1 MDAAAAAAQLPL
13 STYTVQD
20 SSQGVVPST
29 MARSFF
35 PPQNNPH
42 MYGQRPVSQVALD
55 PVKLTALG
63 KEGQEAHSPHSTRS
77 SSSGSLSAYSCTLCC
92 AAA

>member
-1 MDAAAAAAQLPL
+1 MGSTIRKQRVMDAAAAAAAQLPL

-20 SSQGVVPST
+20 PNQGVVPST

-42 MYGQRPVSQVALD
+42 MYGQRPVSQMTLES
-55 PVKLTALG
+55 VKITVNI
-63 KEGQEAHSPHSTRS
+63 TN
-77 SSSGSLSAYSCTLCC
+77 
-92 AAA
+92 

>member
-1 MDAAAAAAQLPL
+1 MAHSSWVPSSRGRESRPQEPEAAAHMGSTIRKQRVVDAAAAAQLPL

-20 SSQGVVPST
+20 PSQGVVPPT

-42 MYGQRPVSQVALD
+42 MYGQR
-55 PVKLTALG
+55 
-63 KEGQEAHSPHSTRS
+63 
-77 SSSGSLSAYSCTLCC
+77 
-92 AAA
+92 